1 MKFTNN
7 KYSIKGLGI
16 YVGLIIFL
24 SAVVFVLFSNMFERS
39 APQIKVQ
46 NEIYW
51 NFKNPINVA
60 IADDTQIKSYDI
72 LYVDGEKKIKLETKV
87 VKNENGIIELEVM
100 PPESDEFYKPKEAN
114 LQVEVYDT
122 SKWNFFKGNHAVS
135 NSKIII
141 DKKSPVANV
150 ITNSYL
156 LRQGGSGVII
166 VEINDENIKD
176 YYISFNDE
184 EVFELFPFYKKN
196 YYISVITWP
205 IDIKEFKR
213 VNVVAV
219 DLAGNRTEAKVPFYI
234 KNFKEKIDDIKIS
247 DDFVNNVSK
256 HVLENSEMNVPNN
269 VVETFVKTNKELREQ
284 NVKTIR
290 DVAKKNLMNNLN
302 TSFDIKPFIRLPNA
316 ATFAKFGE
324 RRHYFYNDI
333 KIDEAWHLG
342 MDWASVKRADIFTSN
357 PGKVI
362 FKGYLG
368 IYGDSVI
375 IDHGLGIGSLYA
387 HTSSI
392 NVEVNDE
399 VKAGQHIGNTGST
412 GAVFGD
418 HLHFGMLVQGIEVN
432 PNEWLDF
439 DWMKTNVTKTIN
451 DAVKIINGSTAAT
464 PAGTGSAK

>member
-16 YVGLIIFL
+16 YIGLIIFL
-24 SAVVFVLFSNMFERS
+24 SAVVFLLFSNMFERN

-51 NFKNPINVA
+51 NFKKPINVA

-72 LYVDGEKKIKLETKV
+72 LFVDGEKKIKLETKV
-87 VKNENGIIELEVM
+87 LKNENGIIELEVM

-122 SKWNFFKGNHAVS
+122 SKWNFFKGNHALS

-156 LRQGGSGVII
+156 LRQGGSGII
-166 VEINDENIKD
+166 IAEIADENIKD

-184 EVFELFPFYKKN
+184 EIFELFPFQKKN
-196 YYISVITWP
+196 FYISIITWP
-205 IDIKEFKR
+205 IDMKEFKK
-213 VNVVAV
+213 VNIVAV
-219 DLAGNRTEAKVPFYI
+219 DMAGNKSITKVPFYI
-234 KNFKEKIDDIKIS
+234 KPFKEKVDQIKIT
-247 DDFVNNVSK
+247 DDFDNSISRQ
-256 HVLENSEMNVPNN
+256 VLENSDMTIPN
-269 VVETFVKTNKELREQ
+269 EIPEIFVKANKELREK

-290 DVAKKNLMNNLN
+290 EVSKKNLEN
-302 TSFDIKPFIRLPNA
+302 SGKIPFDVKTFVRMQNA
-316 ATFAKFGE
+316 ATFAQYGE
-324 RRHYFYNDI
+324 RRHYTYNEQ

-342 MDWASVKRADIFTSN
+342 MDWASSKRAEIIVTN

-362 FKGYLG
+362 YKGYLG
-368 IYGDSVI
+368 IYGDTAI
-375 IDHGLGIGSLYA
+375 IDHGWGLGSLYA
-387 HTSSI
+387 HTSNI
-392 NVEVNDE
+392 DVEVNDE
-399 VKAGQHIGNTGST
+399 VKTGQKIGNTGAT

-432 PNEWLDF
+432 PNEWLDNE
-439 DWMKTNVTKTIN
+439 WIKVNLTKTIN
-451 DAVKIINGSTAAT
+451 DATKIINGST
-464 PAGTGSAK
+464 K

>member
-1 MKFTNN
+1 LKFTSN
-7 KYSIKGLGI
+7 KNSIKGLWI
-16 YVGLIIFL
+16 YVVLIAFL
-24 SAVVFVLFSNMFERS
+24 VGVVFVLFSSMFERN
-39 APQIKVQ
+39 APKIKVQ

-51 NFKNPINVA
+51 NFQKPISVEISDN
-60 IADDTQIKSYDI
+60 TKIKSYEVVF
-72 LYVDGEKKIKLETKV
+72 VDGDKKLKLETKV
-87 VKNENGIIELEVM
+87 IKDENGVINLDIL
-100 PPESDEFYKPKEAN
+100 PPQFDEFYKPKEGS
-114 LQVEVYDT
+114 LKIDVYDT
-122 SKWNFFKGNHAVS
+122 SKWNFFKGNQTVT

-156 LRQGGSGVII
+156 LRQGGSGIII
-166 VEINDENIKD
+166 VEINDENLKD

-196 YYISVITWP
+196 YFISIITWP

-219 DLAGNRTEAKVPFYI
+219 DLAGNKTEAKVPFYI
-234 KNFKEKIDDIKIS
+234 KSFKEKIDDIKIS

-256 HVLENSEMNVPNN
+256 HVLENSDMNVPSDI
-269 VVETFVKTNKELREQ
+269 VEAFVKTNKELREK

-290 DVAKKNLMNNLN
+290 EVVKKNLVNGMN
-302 TSFDIKPFIRLPNA
+302 TSFDIKPFVRLPNA
-316 ATFAKFGE
+316 ATFAQYGE
-324 RRHYFYNDI
+324 RRHYFYGEN

-342 MDWASVKRADIFTSN
+342 MDWASVKRADVQVSN

-368 IYGDSVI
+368 IYGDTAI
-375 IDHGLGIGSLYA
+375 IDHGLGLGTLYA

-399 VKAGQHIGNTGST
+399 VKAGQHIANTGST

-418 HLHFGMLVQGIEVN
+418 HLHFGVLVQGIEVN
-432 PNEWLDF
+432 PNEWLDYT
-439 DWMKTNVTKTIN
+439 WMKTNVTKTIN
-451 DAVKIINGSTAAT
+451 DAVKVINT
-464 PAGTGSAK
+464 K